1 MQFSHPKKIVTKQLI
16 LFPWKQ
22 NTYVN
27 NHFSSIFSAV
37 KDAGFNPV
45 LEYAGDDATYQ
56 SDPGKPV
63 TSNLTSASES
73 EIQPLWTAQVRAS
86 LTQVYEKCSVT
97 IPSLLHRPAHLRPLL
112 PDISVAA
119 TAAAAAT
126 SSETKNSADSV
137 TTQNSNIT
145 AASDSQS

>member
-1 MQFSHPKKIVTKQLI
+1 M
-16 LFPWKQ
+16 
-22 NTYVN
+22 
-27 NHFSSIFSAV
+27 
-37 KDAGFNPV
+37 
-45 LEYAGDDATYQ
+45 
-56 SDPGKPV
+56 
-63 TSNLTSASES
+63 TSNNLTTSASESS

-112 PDISVAA
+112 PDIISVQAA
-119 TAAAAAT
+119 PCGAAGPT
-126 SSETKNSADSV
+126 STETKNSADSV

>member
-1 MQFSHPKKIVTKQLI
+1 MNYNIFEFFLKNDSI
-16 LFPWKQ
+16 LTLNKFL
-22 NTYVN
+22 
-27 NHFSSIFSAV
+27 IFSAV

-112 PDISVAA
+112 TDISVAA
-119 TAAAAAT
+119 TAGVGIAAPIISLST
-126 SSETKNSADSV
+126 ETKNSADSV

>member
-1 MQFSHPKKIVTKQLI
+1 
-16 LFPWKQ
+16 
-22 NTYVN
+22 
-27 NHFSSIFSAV
+27 
-37 KDAGFNPV
+37 
-45 LEYAGDDATYQ
+45 
-56 SDPGKPV
+56 V

-112 PDISVAA
+112 TDISVAA
-119 TAAAAAT
+119 TAGGGVAAPII
-126 SSETKNSADSV
+126 SSSTETKNSADSV

>member
-1 MQFSHPKKIVTKQLI
+1 M
-16 LFPWKQ
+16 
-22 NTYVN
+22 
-27 NHFSSIFSAV
+27 
-37 KDAGFNPV
+37 
-45 LEYAGDDATYQ
+45 
-56 SDPGKPV
+56 

-119 TAAAAAT
+119 TAAAAT